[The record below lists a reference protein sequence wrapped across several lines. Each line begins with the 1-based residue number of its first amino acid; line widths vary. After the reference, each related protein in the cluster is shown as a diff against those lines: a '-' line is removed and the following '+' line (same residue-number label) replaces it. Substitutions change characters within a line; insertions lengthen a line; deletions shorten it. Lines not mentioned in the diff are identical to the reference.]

1 MTDLCPEEPQVLGA
15 ALKHA
20 LGQRRVQLAT
30 VGLHV
35 HRQPGPVGGQVRRRR
50 QIQVLGAGGG
60 QQRDRVVDAEVP
72 EGGAAEAAV
81 GLAAGPGLVSH
92 PYHVDLTQ
100 LLFQA
105 MPHGQRG
112 APDRRGVGGTGGG
125 GRRDRQRRGADP
137 LLRVAAF
144 VGEVRPNL
152 DFLAI
157 VGRGQRVVAARGA
170 WDVHFRAAPPVAV
183 AGSGQAVG
191 VIDVARRRLQ
201 RHPHLRR
208 PRDLRIA
215 GGRGIAR
222 RIGRPGPR
230 RRPAAVALD
239 VGGAHLHPVC
249 RAGIQA
255 RNDHGPSGGVRGLVL
270 GPVGPGR
277 LRGLLVAQVV
287 GVDVGTGVRRR
298 QPVHA

>member
-1 MTDLCPEEPQVLGA
+1 
-15 ALKHA
+15 
-20 LGQRRVQLAT
+20 
-30 VGLHV
+30 
-35 HRQPGPVGGQVRRRR
+35 
-50 QIQVLGAGGG
+50 
-60 QQRDRVVDAEVP
+60 
-72 EGGAAEAAV
+72 
-81 GLAAGPGLVSH
+81 
-92 PYHVDLTQ
+92 
-100 LLFQA
+100 

-137 LLRVAAF
+137 LLRVAAL

-170 WDVHFRAAPPVAV
+170 RDVHPVGSRAAPLVAV
-183 AGSGQAVG
+183 ADCGQAVG
-191 VIDVARRRLQ
+191 VSDVARRRLQ

-230 RRPAAVALD
+230 RRPVAVALG

-255 RNDHGPSGGVRGLVL
+255 RKDHATPKEDGGWSWGPLV
-270 GPVGPGR
+270 
-277 LRGLLVAQVV
+277 QVDSV
-287 GVDVGTGVRRR
+287 VFW
-298 QPVHA
+298 